1 MSFADTPEIV
11 QRDFQTPRKDGSSAF
26 SFQRQF
32 PSVASAAAVDPDS
45 SGCRAVKSSALV
57 CSKTLNS
64 VSKSW
69 LLALIDESPA
79 SVVWVPPG
87 LFDASNTRM
96 SMEPV
101 RFDGALRSEER
112 RVGKEGVVS
121 VVLGGGR

>member
-32 PSVASAAAVDPDS
+32 PSVASAAAVAPDS

-64 VSKSW
+64 VSKSC

-79 SVVWVPPG
+79 RVVWVAPG
-87 LFDASNTRM
+87 LFDASNPRLSTA
-96 SMEPV
+96 PG
-101 RFDGALRSEER
+101 RFDGI
-112 RVGKEGVVS
+112 
-121 VVLGGGR
+121 GRTPCRENGCEYV

>member
-64 VSKSW
+64 VSTAC
-69 LLALIDESPA
+69 LPALIDESPA
-79 SVVWVPPG
+79 SGGWVPPG
-87 LFDASNTRM
+87 LFTASKPVY
-96 SMEPV
+96 SLEPV
-101 RFDGALRSEER
+101 RFDGALDRKGTRLNTS
-112 RVGKEGVVS
+112 
-121 VVLGGGR
+121 